1 MSPMPRLLSLLLWVI
16 LGLSTP
22 LAQAE
27 LYSFGPPPATAD
39 RADERPQTEA
49 IDPLLINNR
58 TRLPAFRLSLPSG
71 AEDGMRRF
79 DPDSLTLNNR
89 PSPKHADQLAAFY
102 HAYGWL
108 LVPKG
113 WQAVQGGVGANGS
126 ESLLF
131 RPPSGPGYLSFYHT
145 SACVGC
151 AQSTAAVFFPEARKD
166 AQANEFLSY
175 TGTRTPLHTS
185 RIRPHMM
192 AYRTTVDGQQIDG
205 VAYYN
210 AAEDLPFFKVEVSLP
225 ANQRHLA
232 SPILNWFVPPKT
244 SKQ

>member
-1 MSPMPRLLSLLLWVI
+1 MNRMPRLPSLLLLMI
-16 LGLSTP
+16 LGLSAP
-22 LAQAE
+22 FAQAE

-39 RADERPQTEA
+39 KADERPKTEA
-49 IDPLLINNR
+49 IGQLLINGH
-58 TRLPAFRLSLPSG
+58 TRLPAYRLALPSG
-71 AEDGMRRF
+71 AEDGLRRF
-79 DPDSLTLNNR
+79 DPDSLTLHSR
-89 PSPKHADQLAAFY
+89 QAPKHAGQLAAFY

-145 SACVGC
+145 SACIGC

-166 AQANEFLSY
+166 AQANDFLFY

-192 AYRTTVDGQQIDG
+192 AYRTTADGQQIDG

-225 ANQRHLA
+225 AAQRHLA
-232 SPILNWFVPPKT
+232 TPILNWFVPPKARG
-244 SKQ
+244 K